1 MQKKSGHARAT
12 GFSMAELLIVIA
24 IIGIIASIA
33 LPRYI
38 EQKDRATL
46 GVTLANL
53 DVMRTGLSQYA
64 ISSGDNKY
72 PGGPLNYTGFIAA
85 VPECGLPLLEPAAM
99 IATASFD
106 YLSDGVSYTINA
118 TSMNRSETRLIAT
131 QAGITYY

>member
-1 MQKKSGHARAT
+1 MIKKNGHAGET

-38 EQKDRATL
+38 EQKERATL
-46 GVTLANL
+46 GATLANL

-85 VPECGLPLLEPAAM
+85 VPECGLPSRESGAM

-106 YLSDGVSYTINA
+106 YLSDGLSYTIYA
-118 TSMNRSETRLIAT
+118 TSTNRSEARLVAT
-131 QAGITYY
+131 QAGIQHH